1 MTLTLSIYMYCYRH
15 PDRPAVALCQD
26 CGRALCHE
34 CESFF
39 QANICPECNLRR
51 IRAEKSEIYKE
62 AMISLLAGCVGYALL
77 SAMGLSEVLDSE
89 KGTTAVFFS
98 VLVFYSFFSI
108 PSGWRILSGITP
120 RVVLI
125 MPILGWV
132 LYFLF
137 KLSLASAIG
146 PYVLPFRLYRKI
158 KRYREIRKTEQSI
171 SRVLHCIR

>member
-1 MTLTLSIYMYCYRH
+1 MTLTLAIHMYCYRH

-26 CGRALCHE
+26 CGRALCYE

-51 IRAEKSEIYKE
+51 IGAEKSEIHKE
-62 AMISLLAGCVGYALL
+62 AMISLLAGCIGYALL

-98 VLVFYSFFSI
+98 VLIFYSCFSI

-120 RVVLI
+120 RVILI

-146 PYVLPFRLYRKI
+146 PYVLPFRLYRKV
-158 KRYREIRKTEQSI
+158 KRYREIRKTERSI
-171 SRVLHCIR
+171 SRVLHSIR